1 MKLFGIGNVKDIF
14 LYMKERLL
22 KIKDEI
28 RLGDIFIEE
37 AESSGNTMPARIYS
51 KGKNGELLFKEQVLY
66 LKWPL
71 KPRMFIEMKSCGPND
86 LELQLK
92 SGRYEGKLSEAPAP
106 PEDMDVLTIPEVIQ
120 VPVIRPVMQE
130 EKLMNIDIITER
142 GIFIGLG
149 MTDASFYLDKVQP
162 PDEETMPGYREAKD
176 ETFRHIEDPVL
187 NNLTDMAGITAET
200 GAPGTFSRA
209 ADQAAEAISG
219 IFAPE
224 DIYHDDISD
233 SEIKEPEKSDVTSG
247 ISENTK
253 KRERKR

>member
-28 RLGDIFIEE
+28 RLRDIFIEE
-37 AESSGNTMPARIYS
+37 AESSGNAVPARIYS
-51 KGKNGELLFKEQVLY
+51 KGKNGEPLFKEQVLY

-120 VPVIRPVMQE
+120 VPVISPVMQE
-130 EKLMNIDIITER
+130 EKLMNVDIITER

-162 PDEETMPGYREAKD
+162 SDEDTGPGYKETKD
-176 ETFRHIEDPVL
+176 ETFRHTEDPVL
-187 NNLTDMAGITAET
+187 NNLTDMAGVTAEI

-224 DIYHDDISD
+224 DIYHEDISD
-233 SEIKEPEKSDVTSG
+233 SEIEEPERSDVTSG
-247 ISENTK
+247 ISK
-253 KRERKR
+253 KRERKK